1 MGEDVRNSLNLW
13 AGGVA
18 FAAIF
23 WIVVR
28 FDFFESVVGHIPS
41 GLLLL
46 VMGALGV
53 WNLGQAGWGL
63 WQRRASNPDN
73 PNRR

>member
-1 MGEDVRNSLNLW
+1 MSEDVRNSLNLW
-13 AGGVA
+13 AGGIA
-18 FAAIF
+18 FGAIL

-28 FDFFESVVGHIPS
+28 FDSLTGPVGQVPS

-46 VMGALGV
+46 VTSALGV
-53 WNLGQAGWGL
+53 WNLGQGGWGL